1 MSNWKRLDYQ
11 LVTQVLLML
20 CMGMVCRVTV
30 FRHLTFCY
38 LENFAQL
45 TSFHYICNS
54 YPSVMKNLLMI
65 VFVFAMLVS
74 CGRKT
79 AGSILPEG
87 CKLRAGDLVFRRGN
101 GLTSRVVMVADRH
114 GSYSHVGIVV
124 DSCGV
129 MMVVHAVPGEPD
141 YEGDPDRVKMET
153 PEKFYSSIN
162 AKIGEVK
169 RLRGDTAAAA
179 CAARYALDAYRRGVL
194 FDHDYDDGDSTRMY
208 CCELVE
214 RAYASAGRPLA
225 SGARHTIHLPGVRIE
240 CILPSDICNNAALET
255 VILF

>member
-1 MSNWKRLDYQ
+1 
-11 LVTQVLLML
+11 
-20 CMGMVCRVTV
+20 
-30 FRHLTFCY
+30 
-38 LENFAQL
+38 
-45 TSFHYICNS
+45 
-54 YPSVMKNLLMI
+54 MKNVLTIMI
-65 VFVFAMLVS
+65 MLAMLAS
-74 CGRKT
+74 CGKKT

-101 GLTSRVVMVADRH
+101 GLTSRAVMLADRH

-162 AKIGEVK
+162 AKMGEVK
-169 RLRGDTAAAA
+169 RLRGDTAVAAR
-179 CAARYALDAYRRGVL
+179 AARYAMEAYRRGVL

-214 RAYASAGRPLA
+214 RAYAGAGRPLA
-225 SGARHTIHLPGVRIE
+225 GGARHTVHLPGVRIE

-255 VILF
+255 VISF

>member
-1 MSNWKRLDYQ
+1 MKS
-11 LVTQVLLML
+11 VLTIMAVLAAL
-20 CMGMVCRVTV
+20 
-30 FRHLTFCY
+30 
-38 LENFAQL
+38 A
-45 TSFHYICNS
+45 
-54 YPSVMKNLLMI
+54 
-65 VFVFAMLVS
+65 S
-74 CGRKT
+74 CGRET

-87 CKLRAGDLVFRRGN
+87 CRLRAGDLVFRRGN
-101 GLTSRVVMVADRH
+101 GMASRAVMMADRH

-153 PEKFYSSIN
+153 PEKFYSAVN

-179 CAARYALDAYRRGVL
+179 RAARYALEAHRRGVL
-194 FDHDYDDGDSTRMY
+194 FDHDYDDADSTRMY

-214 RAYASAGRPLA
+214 RAYASAGRRLA
-225 SGARHTIHLPGVRIE
+225 GGVRHTVHLPGIRLR

-255 VILF
+255 VISF